1 MTQTL
6 VALYDTLQGAEQ
18 AVRDLRT
25 AGINDRDISLMA
37 SDAHGEY
44 ARSLSGAP
52 ATGAADD
59 ASATEKGVGL
69 GAALGGLGGLLVGLG
84 ALTIPGIGPVV
95 AAGPLATA
103 VAALA
108 GAGAGALAGG
118 AAGGLL
124 GALVDAGLPQ
134 DEAAFY
140 AEGVR
145 RGGTLVT
152 VRAPDDMHDR
162 VRSILQQNGAVDL
175 DERASAWRAE
185 GWTGYEPR
193 RAGVE
198 DARAGAGMGS
208 AVVYSHGQP
217 ETTTAAEPRESA
229 RDNAERVVVSDYE
242 RFAPAFR
249 GHYQTHL
256 AQSGFQYD
264 HFQPAY
270 QYGLTLGNYEP
281 YRGLDWMQIEPEARR
296 AWEDR
301 NPNTWERIRDAVQY
315 GWERVKMPVR

>member
-6 VALYDTLQGAEQ
+6 VALYDTLQAAEQ
-18 AVRDLRT
+18 AVRDLRA
-25 AGINDRDISLMA
+25 AGVSDRDISLMA
-37 SDAHGEY
+37 SDAHGDY
-44 ARSLSGAP
+44 ARSLTGAP
-52 ATGAADD
+52 ADADA

-84 ALTIPGIGPVV
+84 ALTIPGIGPVL

-108 GAGAGALAGG
+108 GASAGALAGG

-124 GALVDAGLPQ
+124 GALVDAGLPH

-145 RGGTLVT
+145 RGGTLVA
-152 VRAPDDMHDR
+152 VRAPDDLHDR
-162 VRSILQQNGAVDL
+162 VRSVLQQNGAVDL
-175 DERASAWRAE
+175 DERATTWRAE
-185 GWTGYEPR
+185 GWTGYEPHR
-193 RAGVE
+193 
-198 DARAGAGMGS
+198 
-208 AVVYSHGQP
+208 
-217 ETTTAAEPRESA
+217 AEPAASAAAVTPRETARES
-229 RDNAERVVVSDYE
+229 AERVVISDYE

-249 GHYQTHL
+249 GHYQTHM
-256 AQSGFQYD
+256 AQSGFQYE

-281 YRGLDWMQIEPEARR
+281 YRGLDWLQIEPEARR
-296 AWEDR
+296 AWEER
-301 NPNTWERIRDAVQY
+301 NPSTWERIRDAVQY
-315 GWERVKMPVR
+315 GWERVRMPVR